1 VDNVAFVNP
10 DGSKVLVATNTSD
23 TTRRF
28 VVSWHGGA
36 FRYSLTSRAS
46 VTFTWR

>member
-10 DGSKVLVATNTSD
+10 DGSKVLVATNTSEHNQ
-23 TTRRF
+23 RF
-28 VVSWHGGA
+28 VVTWHGGA
-36 FRYSLTSRAS
+36 FRYTLPIGST